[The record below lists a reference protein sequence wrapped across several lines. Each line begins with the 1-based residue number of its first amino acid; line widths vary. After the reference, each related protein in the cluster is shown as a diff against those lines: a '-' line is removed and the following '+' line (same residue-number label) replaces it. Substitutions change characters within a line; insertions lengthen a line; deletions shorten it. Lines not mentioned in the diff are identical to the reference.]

1 LERKDTLDELL
12 NKIKQNNKRH
22 LERINIINSKF
33 IPKDMQLRV
42 EEANQMLKSETQLL
56 DWLETKSKEM
66 QQAKEQYQTNI
77 QLIANKRVYPGVVVK
92 LNNRT
97 WRAEREYD
105 KSNICFHGHQWH
117 IEPLM

>member
-1 LERKDTLDELL
+1 M
-12 NKIKQNNKRH
+12 KQNNNRH

-42 EEANQMLKSETQLL
+42 DEAIQMFKNETQLL
-56 DWLETKSKEM
+56 EWLETKSNEM
-66 QQAKEQYQTNI
+66 NQAKEKYQNNI

-105 KSNICFHGHQWH
+105 KAKICFHGHQWH
-117 IEPLM
+117 VEPLM